1 MHCIMLPW
9 CNLVQEHLDD
19 NSGLP
24 FLGKS
29 AVVLIE
35 ILMSAG
41 EILTN
46 VNLIFLESVECPKG
60 GSNFSLGV
68 LNTPLGGTG
77 PAY

>member
-1 MHCIMLPW
+1 MAAFTECVCCLDAMLI
-9 CNLVQEHLDD
+9 
-19 NSGLP
+19 S
-24 FLGKS
+24 
-29 AVVLIE
+29 VVLIE

-46 VNLIFLESVECPKG
+46 VNLIFSESVECPKG